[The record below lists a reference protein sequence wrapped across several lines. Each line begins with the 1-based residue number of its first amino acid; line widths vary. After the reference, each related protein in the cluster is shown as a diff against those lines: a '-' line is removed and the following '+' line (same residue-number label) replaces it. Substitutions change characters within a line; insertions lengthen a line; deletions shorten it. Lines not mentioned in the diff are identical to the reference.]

1 MDALGAHSYNTLVE
15 LEREAYHERKLK
27 RWWGS
32 FCCGDQALIQKLLG
46 DANAFLHT
54 TLDWHFLEVITSCW
68 DPTLRCVTIG
78 DVDLV
83 PTLEE
88 YDHFLSLSTLLSTFF
103 VPPVQTRY
111 RKRLI
116 DLMGFKRPVVVA
128 LTWYG
133 KGIEGSMS
141 FEFLHDRFYLSECP
155 TGFRD
160 DFVDLEERWAS
171 YRRQAF
177 LVAFFGIVLFPS
189 PSGAVSF
196 VVLPLVSAL
205 PHGTSFIPALLCET
219 IRSLSLC
226 READRGRL
234 GCCVHMLQLWFYSH
248 LSVID
253 RDQPMGFVS
262 RNRVRATVAL
272 DLPFSGDMMVG

>member
-27 RWWGS
+27 KWWGS
-32 FCCGDQALIQKLLG
+32 FCCGDQALIRKLLG

-111 RKRLI
+111 CKRLI

-128 LTWYG
+128 LT
-133 KGIEGSMS
+133 
-141 FEFLHDRFYLSECP
+141 
-155 TGFRD
+155 
-160 DFVDLEERWAS
+160 
-171 YRRQAF
+171 
-177 LVAFFGIVLFPS
+177 
-189 PSGAVSF
+189 
-196 VVLPLVSAL
+196 
-205 PHGTSFIPALLCET
+205 
-219 IRSLSLC
+219 
-226 READRGRL
+226 
-234 GCCVHMLQLWFYSH
+234 
-248 LSVID
+248 
-253 RDQPMGFVS
+253 
-262 RNRVRATVAL
+262 
-272 DLPFSGDMMVG
+272 